1 MCLTGQDTFA
11 RLITRIISSCYGSS
25 TNFLPKG
32 KSFFPSTKYASLP
45 KSQFFVE
52 TFTCPYFQQT
62 LSILQTFC
70 EPILGFQCVLYSTDG
85 DSIADRVSLYR
96 AHNPLFVTTAPA
108 GAPSPIYFLSLTL
121 LLASPPPSPFMFSIH
136 FPLSSPWLLLF
147 ESHPNCSVW
156 ELDLFS
162 LLSQPPLS
170 MSCPH
175 CTGSSLYSP
184 LPPAPNLLLSF
195 RPVSCLHNPWTAGGQ
210 NHDSIVW
217 SRFRRD

>member
-32 KSFFPSTKYASLP
+32 KSFFPSTIYASLP
-45 KSQFFVE
+45 KSQFSEE
-52 TFTCPYFQQT
+52 TFTCQQT
-62 LSILQTFC
+62 PSILQTFC
-70 EPILGFQCVLYSTDG
+70 EPIFGFQCVLDSTDG
-85 DSIADRVSLYR
+85 DRIADRVSLYR
-96 AHNPLFVTTAPA
+96 HNPCLSAPEPSGSTFANPLPTNHPVT
-108 GAPSPIYFLSLTL
+108 
-121 LLASPPPSPFMFSIH
+121 PPSMFSIH

-184 LPPAPNLLLSF
+184 LPPPNY
-195 RPVSCLHNPWTAGGQ
+195 H
-210 NHDSIVW
+210 
-217 SRFRRD
+217 